1 MVETQQIFHIYPTG
15 WWREFVRSAIYPTMV
30 EARSKS
36 EYISK
41 IIEGTWW
48 SQIKNK
54 SICPNPKKSMVEGS
68 GKICYMPKQGKRH
81 GGAKR
86 MFTKYAQHKGG
97 YVGAKQKSGYAGA
110 KQKNPDPLKTRI
122 LWYSLAFISA

>member
-1 MVETQQIFHIYPTG
+1 
-15 WWREFVRSAIYPTMV
+15 
-30 EARSKS
+30 
-36 EYISK
+36 
-41 IIEGTWW
+41 
-48 SQIKNK
+48 
-54 SICPNPKKSMVEGS
+54 
-68 GKICYMPKQGKRH
+68 
-81 GGAKR
+81 